1 MAEKRM
7 NTRFWCENLG
17 VRLNFSNM
25 EIDWSLSLK
34 WIFKK

>member
-7 NTRFWCENLG
+7 NARFLCENLG
-17 VRLNFSNM
+17 VRLNFLNM
-25 EIDWSLSLK
+25 EVDWNISLK